1 MRKRKKN
8 MALHAFSRTER
19 LIGAEALQK
28 LAQSH
33 VIVFGVGGVG
43 GYVVEALARSGVG
56 SLTLVDSDRVALTNI
71 NRQIYATHKTIGRM
85 KIDVA
90 KERIAEINPQC
101 TVHTLPLFYLPET
114 AEQIDFSAYDYI
126 VDAVDTVSA
135 KIDLVMQAN
144 AAHVPIICAMGAGNK
159 MDATAFEVADLY
171 ETSVCPL
178 ARVMRREL
186 RKRGISHLKVV
197 YSREEPIAP
206 KGEIEEKTAPGSN
219 AFVPAVA
226 GLILAGEVVG
236 DLIRGGR

>member
-1 MRKRKKN
+1 
-8 MALHAFSRTER
+8 MALYAFSRTER

-43 GYVVEALARSGVG
+43 GYVVEVLARSGVG

-90 KERIAEINPQC
+90 KERISEINPQC

-135 KIDLVMQAN
+135 KIDLVVQAS
-144 AAHVPIICAMGAGNK
+144 AVHIPIISAMGAGNK

-186 RKRGISHLKVV
+186 RKRGISYLKVV
-197 YSREEPIAP
+197 YSREEPIAS
-206 KGEIEEKTAPGSN
+206 KGDAEQKAVPGSN

-226 GLILAGEVVG
+226 GLILAGEVVS
-236 DLIRGGR
+236 DLIRGAR